1 MRFAFLVS
9 TLCLLPASL
18 HAAGGA
24 LTKDEAAQLQR
35 SVDRCW
41 NTGALSAA
49 AGRTSITLRLAMT
62 PDRVPVMDSIELT
75 ETDGDAAATQEAFLA
90 ARRAILRCGQKGL
103 ALPEGKYE
111 LWRELHLTF
120 DMDGTGL

>member
-18 HAAGGA
+18 HAAGAA
-24 LTKDEAAQLQR
+24 LSKDEAAQLQR
-35 SVDRCW
+35 SVERCW

-49 AGRTSITLRLAMT
+49 ARRTSVTLRVAMT
-62 PDRVPVMDSIELT
+62 PDRVPVIDSIELT
-75 ETDGDAAATQEAFLA
+75 GTDGDETATQEAFLA
-90 ARRAILRCGQKGL
+90 ARRAILRCGQNGL

-120 DMDGTGL
+120 DMDAVGL